1 MELGATCTEE
11 LNSIVETYYPAI
23 FAYARRKLGNPHDA
37 EDAAQETFA
46 KIQQGLSGFSGRGQ
60 IKTWLYTVGRNAVY
74 DCLRRRRRSARVT
87 PWTEEIDC
95 MAALKDPPARD
106 PDRLTSLVSRLSEE
120 DRRLIVRVFQEKL
133 SIPQIAATTS
143 EPVYRVRR
151 RLQNILAELRAIT
164 DADLL

>member
-1 MELGATCTEE
+1 
-11 LNSIVETYYPAI
+11 
-23 FAYARRKLGNPHDA
+23 
-37 EDAAQETFA
+37 
-46 KIQQGLSGFSGRGQ
+46 
-60 IKTWLYTVGRNAVY
+60 
-74 DCLRRRRRSARVT
+74 
-87 PWTEEIDC
+87 

-133 SIPQIAATTS
+133 SIPQIAATTC